1 MVWQRYIC
9 LGGISMAIYDT
20 IQFMFSGI
28 SLTIGLYIT
37 TGILAFTFGILASVA
52 KTMAGKRGLIYDLY
66 TCFFR
71 GTPLMLQLF
80 FIYFGLPVIG
90 LKFSAFQSALIAFS
104 LNYGAYIAEIIR
116 GGIESV
122 EKGQYEAAKAL
133 GMGSWLTMKSIILPQ
148 AFKRVLPSLCNESI
162 TLIKD
167 TALVA
172 AIGLGDL
179 LRAAKQIVTRD
190 ITVVPFVLAA
200 LFYLLFTTLI
210 VWGFKRIALK
220 MSYYEL

>member
-1 MVWQRYIC
+1 
-9 LGGISMAIYDT
+9 MAIYET

-37 TGILAFTFGILASVA
+37 TAILAFTLGILASVA
-52 KTMAGKRGLIYDLY
+52 KTMAGKSGLIYDVY
-66 TCFFR
+66 TWFFR

-133 GMGSWLTMKSIILPQ
+133 GMGPWLTMKSIILPQ